1 MSAFSS
7 LREPVNSTPFN
18 SGSSGHRWMLRL
30 YPQGEAVACADH
42 LSLYIY
48 LVSAKST
55 EVPTVRDVRLS
66 LEDSTGAKCQAHSFR
81 HSFGVDDGQ
90 GYSKFVARALLFK
103 NATRLL
109 PDDALTLCCRLRPAS
124 DKKLAK
130 SMHSNYSKLS
140 GFTRTSLIWTLETL
154 TAASILGR
162 LNNVWKFSFVHKEI
176 VWIFFGFQEFTGKI
190 RNTVTIDKINN
201 SKIKLKKL
209 RI

>member
-1 MSAFSS
+1 MEDQREAGSGELRSTSISWVWRLSAFSS

-130 SMHSNYSKLS
+130 SN
-140 GFTRTSLIWTLETL
+140 
-154 TAASILGR
+154 
-162 LNNVWKFSFVHKEI
+162 
-176 VWIFFGFQEFTGKI
+176 
-190 RNTVTIDKINN
+190 
-201 SKIKLKKL
+201 
-209 RI
+209 